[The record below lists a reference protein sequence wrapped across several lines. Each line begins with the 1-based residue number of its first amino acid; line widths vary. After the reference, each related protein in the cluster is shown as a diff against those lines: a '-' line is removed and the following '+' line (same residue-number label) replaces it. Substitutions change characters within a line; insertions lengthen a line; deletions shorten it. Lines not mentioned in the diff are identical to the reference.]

1 LGHIE
6 AAELAI
12 VRRRRRRRRRRMR
25 RRRRKGVGSR
35 VQGFIESKL

>member
-12 VRRRRRRRRRRMR
+12 VRRRRRRRRR
-25 RRRRKGVGSR
+25 KGVGFR